1 MTTEQNQSAA
11 LNAANTDGRVTDP
24 AADDKNKKPGGTV
37 TTDGTPLSLSTKAIT
52 DEMMALSALRRM
64 AGGSSRPLLTVDA
77 LPGLRV
83 VIRRVFA
90 ETALLLGNLVKTSKI
105 DEADKEAAKPYD
117 DGAAL
122 TLSLTLADGLRTAG
136 DEAIPAGMLT
146 VVRRQ
151 IEHAVAAGVLAWV
164 AGEPDT
170 EFARTLESQRR
181 AALAAIYA
189 TLAEPGPKRME
200 GWPRLR

>member
-11 LNAANTDGRVTDP
+11 LNAANTDGRVTYP

-37 TTDGTPLSLSTKAIT
+37 TTDGTTLSLSTKAIT

-83 VIRRVFA
+83 VIRMVFA

-117 DGAAL
+117 DGAAM
-122 TLSLTLADGLRTAG
+122 TLSLTLADGLR
-136 DEAIPAGMLT
+136 IF
-146 VVRRQ
+146 RQ
-151 IEHAVAAGVLAWV
+151 GC
-164 AGEPDT
+164 
-170 EFARTLESQRR
+170 
-181 AALAAIYA
+181 
-189 TLAEPGPKRME
+189 
-200 GWPRLR
+200 